1 MSLLKCS
8 LFAESLPVLP
18 MEYNSTHVNGLL
30 QALAS
35 HTGQT
40 FDGHGFMMMSEAL
53 QEFKEFPEISRRYLS
68 EKLHKRLQKCDTMKI
83 GLMRDK
89 LEKIA
94 EFLGFQ
100 NFNDFVNTRYSPIDA
115 RLLGCIGNWYSF
127 VRCNSGRPD
136 LLISPVKIFRNGQK
150 VYLRLKGI
158 NRVFAGELRL
168 KGSCLFC
175 LLDTGSDK
183 ELHITF
189 KIGMEEHPLVLQG
202 TFSGVSSGEDPIGG
216 RELLLREEQVDFD
229 KLHNRKISVNEAIE
243 ASEKKYSRIGHYF
256 SNYEKNNLKVSNVST
271 FDLDDL

>member
-1 MSLLKCS
+1 
-8 LFAESLPVLP
+8 
-18 MEYNSTHVNGLL
+18 MEYNSAHVKGLL
-30 QALAS
+30 QALAD

-40 FDGHGFMMMSEAL
+40 FDGHGFMAMSEAL
-53 QEFKEFPEISRRYLS
+53 QEFQEFPEVSRRYLS
-68 EKLHKRLQKCDTMKI
+68 EKLHKRIQDSGSMKI
-83 GLMRDK
+83 GLVRDK

-94 EFLGFQ
+94 RFLGFQ
-100 NFNDFVNTRYSPIDA
+100 NFNDFVNTRYSPIDP

-158 NRVFAGELRL
+158 KRVFVGELRL

-175 LLDTGSDK
+175 LLDTGSNK
-183 ELHITF
+183 ELHLSF
-189 KIGMEEHPLVLQG
+189 KIGMEEHPMLLQG

-216 RELLLREEQVDFD
+216 RELLVREDHLDFD
-229 KLHNRKISVNEAIE
+229 ELANRKISVLEAIE
-243 ASEKKYSRIGHYF
+243 NGEEKFTRIGNYF
-256 SNYEKNNLKVSNVST
+256 ANYDKNNLKISNVST